1 MKILAIDLGERYIGL
16 AVSDD
21 YAWSAQGLST
31 LTRLNWEK
39 DFSRI
44 NEIIKRYQV
53 KEVVVGLPRH
63 LNGSLGLQGQKVMS
77 FVNQL
82 RQRLN
87 LPVATWDERLST
99 VTAERVLLEA
109 DVSRKG
115 RKKVIDKL
123 AAVIILQG
131 YLDWRRRKS
140 LDVDQSKPAKNN
152 G

>member
-1 MKILAIDLGERYIGL
+1 MKILAIDLGEHYIGL

-21 YAWSAQGLST
+21 YAWSAQGLNT
-31 LTRLNWEK
+31 ITRKNWEK
-39 DFSRI
+39 DFLRI
-44 NEIIKRYQV
+44 KEIIKRCQV
-53 KEVVVGLPRH
+53 EEVVVGLPRH
-63 LNGSLGLQGQKVMS
+63 LNGSTGAQGQKVML
-77 FVNQL
+77 FVDQL

-87 LPVATWDERLST
+87 LPVVTWDERLST
-99 VTAERVLLEA
+99 VAAERVLLEA

-140 LDVDQSKPAKNN
+140 SDAEHFEPELRQ
-152 G
+152 

>member
-1 MKILAIDLGERYIGL
+1 MAIDLGERYIGL

-99 VTAERVLLEA
+99 VAAERVLLEA